1 MNLPKRHQ
9 RYPLSVLSPNSMTTT
24 TASTTTTTTSCL
36 SSSSSCTIDDTT
48 TNTNSSSCSLVQQQ
62 QQQQQ
67 VPSHQEKVAQM
78 THVPSSLATFERTI
92 ALNNAGANMMEK
104 EDYSSAVKILERAF
118 FTFKK
123 AYALRR
129 DELPS
134 SRFQHHLRHFTNI
147 GALFSG
153 KQRRSSDCD
162 CMQDET
168 HTTETPLVYSN
179 PIHLPN
185 DFAITQESCGFLCT
199 AVALNLAMSHHM
211 VAVVS
216 ELSSNTTMNATSRK
230 RKQVIHTHLTAAGRL
245 YEYTIRLESSRARQ
259 YQNQPHQSDESSS
272 SDQERTSLPMGGSTT
287 IRSVSPLTVSTSV
300 ATPPSSGTTTTTT
313 ASTIPTLFTSPFAL
327 MVILNNSGHVHQLLQ
342 QCETSKRCYQR
353 LLTACMYMMVRQQ
366 QEQRQQEQQQNNSNN
381 NNRSNVDVVQSVG
394 NTLITTSDLQFFL
407 HNVNVGLHWSH
418 RRCAPAA

>member
-9 RYPLSVLSPNSMTTT
+9 RYPLSVFSPNSMAT
-24 TASTTTTTTSCL
+24 TAASSTSSC
-36 SSSSSCTIDDTT
+36 SSSTSRCYVDDTS
-48 TNTNSSSCSLVQQQ
+48 TNSSSSRSCCHV
-62 QQQQQ
+62 QQQQ
-67 VPSHQEKVAQM
+67 VPSLQEKVAEM
-78 THVPSSLATFERTI
+78 THVPSTLATFERTI
-92 ALNNAGANMMEK
+92 ALNNAGATLMEK

-123 AYALRR
+123 AYVLRR
-129 DELPS
+129 DALPS
-134 SRFQHHLRHFTNI
+134 FQHRPSLYTNI

-153 KQRRSSDCD
+153 KQRWSGDSD

-168 HTTETPLVYSN
+168 HTTTETPLVYSN
-179 PIHLPN
+179 PIHLPK
-185 DFAITQESCGFLCT
+185 DFPITQESCGFLCT

-211 VAVVS
+211 VAVVVS
-216 ELSSNTTMNATSRK
+216 ELSSNTTMNASRK
-230 RKQVIHTHLTAAGRL
+230 RKQVIHTHLTAASRL

-259 YQNQPHQSDESSS
+259 YQNQPQQSGESSNSSNNNSSS
-272 SDQERTSLPMGGSTT
+272 SSSSNLERTTLPMGGSTT

-300 ATPPSSGTTTTTT
+300 AMPPSPTRT

-327 MVILNNSGHVHQLLQ
+327 MVILNNSGHVHRLLQ
-342 QCETSKRCYQR
+342 QGETSKRCYQR

-366 QEQRQQEQQQNNSNN
+366 QEQRQQEQNSNN
-381 NNRSNVDVVQSVG
+381 NNRSNVVVVQSAG
-394 NTLITTSDLQFFL
+394 NTTLVTTSDLQFFL